1 MRPLLEVFD
10 TVQSKTPKSLGSN
23 AWYLATA
30 AALVSLGKPEEIGE
44 LSLHLTKNSSSEHK
58 DTKELISKRLRD
70 VLMKEWT
77 LVGIPL
83 VITALSS
90 LAKAEEGQNLEG
102 GLSKKWQNP
111 LDPQGLSERGTTF
124 LQTLYAQN
132 LTPIFS
138 TWGTHRADF
147 EYLEKNIIYGLY
159 LSDHDV
165 LSAIEAEVV
174 ILTAIMC
181 QGLPA
186 PTIYHLRGL
195 RRLGISAEDV
205 EALEMAVEAVAEW
218 AGRETSHW
226 PRVVDVVLS

>member
-1 MRPLLEVFD
+1 M
-10 TVQSKTPKSLGSN
+10 
-23 AWYLATA
+23 
-30 AALVSLGKPEEIGE
+30 
-44 LSLHLTKNSSSEHK
+44 
-58 DTKELISKRLRD
+58 
-70 VLMKEWT
+70 
-77 LVGIPL
+77 
-83 VITALSS
+83 
-90 LAKAEEGQNLEG
+90 
-102 GLSKKWQNP
+102 
-111 LDPQGLSERGTTF
+111 DPQGLSERGTTF

-147 EYLEKNIIYGLY
+147 EHLEKNIIYGLY

-165 LSAIEAEVV
+165 LSAVEAEVV

-181 QGLPA
+181 QGLKA

-205 EALEMAVEAVAEW
+205 EALEVAVEAVAEW